1 LCALSGAGAGPEEA
15 KPEAFLGEL
24 GIAKPELRYHLGTL
38 VRYRYAV
45 QRERQSTIGNCASS
59 VHYEAFYVLAVAR
72 RLACK
77 LGIHRNAQGRAAKL
91 CKMNFEDGGSA

>member
-1 LCALSGAGAGPEEA
+1 M
-15 KPEAFLGEL
+15 
-24 GIAKPELRYHLGTL
+24 R
-38 VRYRYAV
+38 

-59 VHYEAFYVLAVAR
+59 VLYEAFYVLAVAR

-77 LGIHRNAQGRAAKL
+77 LGIHRNAQDRAAKL